1 MISVDHLTMPLQVL
15 QDEGDGASALPRA
28 QRDVGRS
35 VRHAADMNGE
45 AAHDPTAHLIRYA
58 IDKLLCDPVHSR
70 SPSAEAREGEV
81 GQKLSERSS

>member
-1 MISVDHLTMPLQVL
+1 
-15 QDEGDGASALPRA
+15 
-28 QRDVGRS
+28 
-35 VRHAADMNGE
+35 MNGE

-81 GQKLSERSS
+81 